1 MSVETKKDIV
11 LDLGEGK
18 ELNLS
23 EAIKE
28 ANAEAVKEMGLPTD
42 EKGRFNPS
50 AINVKGPEEKRAER
64 LDVAANFI
72 KQIILPQHEYKNY
85 GVKAIDTGSGSFGT
99 VVPVELRD
107 EIIAQ
112 SANWQVIRRY
122 AFVFQLAGKITVPQ
136 EGTAVTAYW
145 VAENAAVT
153 ESTPTLTGVTLED
166 HGVACLVKVSWK
178 LLRTSSENIVKF
190 VAALAGKAITIKEES
205 AFVDGD
211 GSSKPLGI
219 NQTSGITAIAQA
231 GGSFAFTDLMA
242 LYFALPAPYRANAQ
256 FLTSAKG
263 ARLLYS
269 LLDAD
274 GRPVLTI
281 PENGEMR
288 VLGRPLLESAD
299 IAENLGAG
307 TNETTIYFGDFS
319 NYWIKDGSDIEVAT
333 QDQIENLQTKIVV
346 YKYVD
351 GKVVNKSA
359 FRKLTAV
366 K

>member
-1 MSVETKKDIV
+1 MTETKKDIV

-18 ELNLS
+18 EINLS

-28 ANAEAVKEMGLPTD
+28 ANVEAAKEMGLPLD
-42 EKGRFNPS
+42 EKNRFNPS
-50 AINVKGPEEKRAER
+50 AISVKGPEEKRAER

-72 KQIILPQHEYKNY
+72 KQIILPAHEYKNY

-107 EIIAQ
+107 EIVAQ
-112 SANWQVIRRY
+112 SAAWQVIRRY

-166 HGVACLVKVSWK
+166 HGVAALVKVSWK
-178 LLRTSSENIVKF
+178 LLRTSSENIVRF

-205 AFVDGD
+205 AFVAGD

-219 NQTSGITAIAQA
+219 TATTGITDVPQA
-231 GGSFAFTDLMA
+231 GAVYTLEDLMA

-256 FLTSAKG
+256 FLTSALG
-263 ARLLYS
+263 ARILYG
-269 LLDAD
+269 LKDD
-274 GRPVLTI
+274 NGRPILTI
-281 PENGEMR
+281 DGADMR

-299 IAENLGAG
+299 ISEASSITE
-307 TNETTIYFGDFS
+307 IYFGDFS

-359 FRKLTAV
+359 FRKQTDVEVTA
-366 K
+366 